1 MFNDH
6 CRNYVVMYQP
16 VLPGF
21 NNETNYDNII
31 DFILAQVNK
40 YHGMGR
46 YEQARQASEKA
57 RSYSKMSII
66 IGIILHIVGGVF
78 FGVIVYFR
86 VAAINATNSY
96 SSSNG
101 YYG

>member
-1 MFNDH
+1 
-6 CRNYVVMYQP
+6 MYQP
-16 VLPGF
+16 VLLGF
-21 NNETNYDNII
+21 NDETNYDNVI

-66 IGIILHIVGGVF
+66 IGIILNIVAGVF
-78 FGVIVYFR
+78 FGVIVYVR
-86 VAAINATNSY
+86 MAAINTNSY
-96 SSSNG
+96 SSDNG

>member
-1 MFNDH
+1 
-6 CRNYVVMYQP
+6 MYQP
-16 VLPGF
+16 VLLGF
-21 NNETNYDNII
+21 NDETNYDNVI

-66 IGIILHIVGGVF
+66 IGIILNIVVGVF
-78 FGVIVYFR
+78 FGVIEYVR
-86 VAAINATNSY
+86 MDAINTNSY
-96 SSSNG
+96 SSNNG
-101 YYG
+101 YYGWH